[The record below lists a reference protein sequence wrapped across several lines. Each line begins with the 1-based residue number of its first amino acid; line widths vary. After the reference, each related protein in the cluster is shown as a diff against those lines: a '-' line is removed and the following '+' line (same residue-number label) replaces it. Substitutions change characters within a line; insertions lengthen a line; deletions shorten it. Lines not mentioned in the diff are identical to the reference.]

1 MLDKHTPQ
9 SLFAQ
14 YLKGGLMD
22 KLILT
27 LFHITLIKAIQSK
40 SIIPNLSQIIPKPLP
55 ESSKNL
61 ISTYIQTILLSIRER
76 GVTGEKTPTTEGE
89 GESFDGKKSGRGTLS
104 INTTTTV
111 SSGIYTTIVENK
123 ECFLIKHNKRRT
135 TMSRLDKN
143 FGNTGF
149 GQGAI
154 NNMIDSKINTMT
166 VKEGLKDIPII
177 MSTVT
182 ATVRSILV
190 DLKVEVKD
198 DATLNDIFQMSATN
212 KLVEIA
218 LDIVHRKI
226 VTLI

>member
-1 MLDKHTPQ
+1 M
-9 SLFAQ
+9 SL
-14 YLKGGLMD
+14 
-22 KLILT
+22 I
-27 LFHITLIKAIQSK
+27 
-40 SIIPNLSQIIPKPLP
+40 
-55 ESSKNL
+55 
-61 ISTYIQTILLSIRER
+61 
-76 GVTGEKTPTTEGE
+76 
-89 GESFDGKKSGRGTLS
+89 
-104 INTTTTV
+104 
-111 SSGIYTTIVENK
+111 
-123 ECFLIKHNKRRT
+123 
-135 TMSRLDKN
+135 DKN
-143 FGNTGF
+143 HGNTSGF
-149 GQGAI
+149 GQEAI
-154 NNMIDSKINTMT
+154 NNMINSKINTMT